1 MIFVVAALFT
11 VTSAFDYEEEWQG
24 FKSQFGKKYSSD
36 LEELTRHEIF
46 ESNMKYIEEH
56 NKNADKHG
64 FTLGVN
70 EYADLVSLLSIA
82 SSNRSHRNSKQ
93 LGAFEHDL

>member
-1 MIFVVAALFT
+1 MVLVVATLFI
-11 VTSAFDYEEEWQG
+11 VTSAFDYEEEWRG
-24 FKSQFGKKYSSD
+24 FRSQFGKKYSSD

-70 EYADLVSLLSIA
+70 EYADLVSLQLIA
-82 SSNRSHRNSKQ
+82 SS
-93 LGAFEHDL
+93 